1 MRLLLLLSALLAA
14 FSSAGASARAPH
26 AHIVQ
31 ASAGISAPVAA
42 KGHAHVLSAAPAP
55 ALVRI
60 DAVSAAVLKPTVAPP
75 RLWMMRRRE

>member
-14 FSSAGASARAPH
+14 LSGAGASARAPH

-42 KGHAHVLSAAPAP
+42 KAHAHVLSAAPAP

-60 DAVSAAVLKPTVAPP
+60 DAVSTDLQKPAVAPP
-75 RLWMMRRRE
+75 RLWIMRRRE